1 MLRLTPQQIFE
12 IAELSDQTLR
22 HWRRVLPPLAGL
34 NGHTPCFALGD
45 ALALLVVRHLVKG
58 MGINVSTLAPASL
71 QLFDL
76 CRSTNWPHLS
86 DQSLVIQVE
95 RGAVSVLD
103 PAIELEEPAIVVPMR
118 TFAHQL
124 RAAGVSSSY
133 SDQLPL
139 RLPPSGVSRSARMV
153 GA

>member
-1 MLRLTPQQIFE
+1 MLRLTPQQIIE

-22 HWRRVLPPLAGL
+22 HWRRVLPPLSGL

-45 ALALLVVRHLVKG
+45 ALALLVVRHLVKA

-76 CRSTNWPHLS
+76 CRNTNWPHLS
-86 DQSLVIQVE
+86 GQSLVIHVE
-95 RGAVSVLD
+95 RGAVSLLD
-103 PAIELEEPAIVVPMR
+103 RELELEEPAIVVPMR
-118 TFAHQL
+118 TFADQL
-124 RAAGVSSSY
+124 RAAGVTSSQ

-139 RLPPSGVSRSARMV
+139 RLLPSTVLQSARV
-153 GA
+153 VSA